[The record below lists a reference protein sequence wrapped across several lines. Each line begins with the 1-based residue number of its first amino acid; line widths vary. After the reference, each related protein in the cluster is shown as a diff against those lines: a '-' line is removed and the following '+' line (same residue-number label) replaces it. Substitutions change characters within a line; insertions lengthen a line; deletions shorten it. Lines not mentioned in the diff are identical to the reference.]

1 MMATSSYAIVILFV
15 AMVYITRRIN
25 RRNVRTGDDVVPNAT
40 VVDRD

>member
-1 MMATSSYAIVILFV
+1 MMVTSIYAIVILFV

-25 RRNVRTGDDVVPNAT
+25 RRNVHSGDDAVPSAT